1 MATVRKSAAAK
12 ATKRRSAAR
21 KTAAKAAPKAVARKR
36 PARVKAAPAAPRPRR
51 VAKAKAK
58 AKQGATVKAAR
69 RTPHAK
75 PASPPGRAMRLSRE
89 ALRLAGVGSDA
100 VARATGK
107 AWDQWLALLDKAGA
121 AAMPHK
127 AIANL
132 LAEKYAVPPW
142 WSQMITVGYE
152 QARGM
157 REAYQKADGYS
168 ASVSRTM
175 AAGVERLYGAWADPA
190 LRSLWLGT
198 APAVVTRARD
208 GKSMILAWTA
218 GGSRVEVNFT
228 PAGERKS
235 RVAVQHSKLAD
246 RAAVDEKKGFWA
258 GALGRLKALLEKAA

>member
-1 MATVRKSAAAK
+1 MATARKSAK
-12 ATKRRSAAR
+12 KTKKTRLTPPRSRAR
-21 KTAAKAAPKAVARKR
+21 PAPKAPARKR
-36 PARVKAAPAAPRPRR
+36 TAKTRTKTARREPAAGSP
-51 VAKAKAK
+51 
-58 AKQGATVKAAR
+58 AAS
-69 RTPHAK
+69 TAK
-75 PASPPGRAMRLSRE
+75 PAHHAGRVRRLSRE

-107 AWDQWLALLDKAGA
+107 AWDQWLAILDKAGA

-127 AIANL
+127 AIAKL

-142 WSQMITVGYE
+142 WSQMIAVGYE

-157 REAYQKADGYS
+157 RAAYQKADGYS

-175 AAGVERLYGAWADPA
+175 AAGVERLYGAWSDPA
-190 LRSLWLGT
+190 LRSLWLGPT
-198 APAVVTRARD
+198 PAVVTRARD
-208 GKSMILAWTA
+208 GKSMNLAWTA
-218 GGSRVEVNFT
+218 GGSRVEVSFT